1 MVDKISF
8 VTNATLHDGKRLKIF
23 LPAVIR
29 VFDSVLEELIVVVDR
44 KPESGRIK
52 KLQAG
57 APELFFDPDDILLE
71 LKDPR
76 VRFENLD
83 YSNVATVSSKW
94 FSKRNVVRCQA
105 GTPIFAFLYGIE
117 ICKLPYIVRSD
128 CDILFS
134 DSGFIEKAKYLLPSY
149 DLLQMPFLN
158 NHLVSFSSRCF
169 YVNMSNMERK
179 LPLKIS
185 KLDPIRQLHRMLKLL
200 PTYMALEQTLER
212 NIQMGIISCYRFTT
226 GDGYSMHVP
235 YRKDFDDLEHI
246 ADRFIKGQIPSEQ
259 FNLQHDF
266 NRVYWQ

>member
-8 VTNATLHDGKRLKIF
+8 VTNATLQDGKRLKIF
-23 LPAVIR
+23 LPAVIS
-29 VFDSVLEELIVVVDR
+29 VFDSVLEELIVIVDR

-52 KLQAG
+52 KLHVGTQN
-57 APELFFDPDDILLE
+57 LFFDPEDILLE

-76 VRFENLD
+76 IRFENLD
-83 YSNVATVSSKW
+83 YSKVTAISSKW
-94 FSKRNVVRCQA
+94 FSKRNVIRCQA

-134 DSGFIEKAKYLLPSY
+134 DSGFIEKAKHLLPSF

-158 NHLVSFSSRCF
+158 NDLVAFSSRCF
-169 YVNMSNMERK
+169 YVNMKNLERK

-185 KLDPIRQLHRMLKLL
+185 RLDPIRQLHRMLKLL

-226 GDGYSMHVP
+226 EDGYSMHIP
-235 YRKDFDDLEHI
+235 YRKDFDNLESI

-259 FNLQHDF
+259 LSLQHDF
-266 NRVYWQ
+266 SRAYWQ